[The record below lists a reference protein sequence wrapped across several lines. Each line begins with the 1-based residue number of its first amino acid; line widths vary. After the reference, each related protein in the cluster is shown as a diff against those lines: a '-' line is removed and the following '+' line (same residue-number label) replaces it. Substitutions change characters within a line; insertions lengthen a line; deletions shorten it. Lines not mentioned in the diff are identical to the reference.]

1 MDGSDGSNGWS
12 SGADGSSG
20 GSAGRAERGGDAGS
34 VVVALRSH
42 ASDAGL
48 SWGEAHIAGKPGKEG
63 QLQLGAL
70 GDVVVSAIGGRGGDG
85 GVGGAGGDGA
95 RGYSGSDAT
104 RSSSGSDGGPGGD
117 GGSGGRGS
125 SGGDG
130 GAGGKITLR
139 VDGRDSY
146 LLMAV
151 PGAEAPAPLVRGGVG
166 GRPGRHGRG
175 GGGGPGG
182 SGGSSYSW
190 SETERYTDSNG
201 NAQTRTTSHYNSG
214 GSSGRRGSDGWTP
227 TDPLYEG
234 AVGRSGQFLIEVAG
248 EGAGSYGARYDL
260 AIVDFRLVED
270 SAEDV
275 DGIFEFGEVVHVSGL
290 RLRNIGQ
297 IATPTQ
303 QRLRLTIRRGQWVV
317 ASSDELFVGASIPP
331 GYDLEL
337 PGTLRFHVAQVVID
351 AAGEPFVAREPVS
364 VVVQQ
369 LGPERAA
376 TGGKPVAGYQPGP
389 DVMGRFLFARV
400 YERANLTRELVA
412 QFPVE
417 NRAGIVCLRSLG
429 PGERSKLGF
438 DIHNISNRP
447 IGRSTE
453 RARRVGLQI
462 QMLASDVSV
471 EHVQFWGADGEEMA
485 LGAQMEGF
493 DGYFVEVDAIEAGG
507 VFRFQ
512 GRIGFR
518 DEVKPYVGAQI
529 RATIWIEDRHTDAP
543 WRVVQ
548 RRDLVLRSE
557 PAYAYRPESKVLL
570 VTNNNTSQE
579 AFLAWKRLLE
589 DELGLPFDHWSMSR
603 YGHFDQRMELEDGT
617 NLRVQLEDRMTLVL
631 NQPFHARSDDK
642 TDLPTDYMLGRD
654 FREGATN
661 NGAHF
666 TVIGSDKFQMQEW
679 LQPTSEDRTG
689 GDDFESV
696 SAFLKREQQ
705 SLTTYEEETFKED
718 ITRYVDQ
725 VPMHRTAAWF
735 WTPKVDEAKLHKE
748 AQGVM
753 ARLEALHPNR
763 RYVLVHEPLEKPVR
777 DGTSWLILPRWRM
790 GTLSVR
796 RTLNVETSSA
806 VLLTA
811 TPEQLNDP
819 GFIFSEDARLAILL
833 ALPFESKLDLLNAL
847 LQQDKALEGTRARTA
862 EKLVKAILVDLSE
875 EQTALTRGKG
885 LLEDERKIRDKLTN
899 LHRLLD
905 YPLFTNIPASSP
917 SWGLLFEIS
926 ATLRALVWA
935 RAPWWRH
942 FDRQRRIADYV
953 GARLDELDRKTYDA
967 QAIDVE
973 GEVAM
978 SRAVAEPQIEERARA
993 LWAQMKEE
1001 RAKLGFFALMLTV
1014 AVVIIE
1020 QLKTQQPVLRDID
1033 TWSSREER
1041 VWSAER
1047 FDQVQAEEAE
1057 RQQRQADFY
1066 ARNAAVRAEMM
1077 SEDAPV
1083 ASQGHPDEA
1092 VVFGLED
1099 AGEPVVVEEAVVE
1112 ASVAEREA

>member
-1 MDGSDGSNGWS
+1 
-12 SGADGSSG
+12 
-20 GSAGRAERGGDAGS
+20 
-34 VVVALRSH
+34 
-42 ASDAGL
+42 
-48 SWGEAHIAGKPGKEG
+48 
-63 QLQLGAL
+63 
-70 GDVVVSAIGGRGGDG
+70 
-85 GVGGAGGDGA
+85 
-95 RGYSGSDAT
+95 
-104 RSSSGSDGGPGGD
+104 
-117 GGSGGRGS
+117 
-125 SGGDG
+125 
-130 GAGGKITLR
+130 
-139 VDGRDSY
+139 
-146 LLMAV
+146 
-151 PGAEAPAPLVRGGVG
+151 
-166 GRPGRHGRG
+166 
-175 GGGGPGG
+175 
-182 SGGSSYSW
+182 
-190 SETERYTDSNG
+190 
-201 NAQTRTTSHYNSG
+201 
-214 GSSGRRGSDGWTP
+214 
-227 TDPLYEG
+227 
-234 AVGRSGQFLIEVAG
+234 
-248 EGAGSYGARYDL
+248 
-260 AIVDFRLVED
+260 
-270 SAEDV
+270 
-275 DGIFEFGEVVHVSGL
+275 
-290 RLRNIGQ
+290 
-297 IATPTQ
+297 
-303 QRLRLTIRRGQWVV
+303 
-317 ASSDELFVGASIPP
+317 
-331 GYDLEL
+331 
-337 PGTLRFHVAQVVID
+337 
-351 AAGEPFVAREPVS
+351 
-364 VVVQQ
+364 
-369 LGPERAA
+369 
-376 TGGKPVAGYQPGP
+376 
-389 DVMGRFLFARV
+389 
-400 YERANLTRELVA
+400 
-412 QFPVE
+412 
-417 NRAGIVCLRSLG
+417 
-429 PGERSKLGF
+429 
-438 DIHNISNRP
+438 
-447 IGRSTE
+447 
-453 RARRVGLQI
+453 
-462 QMLASDVSV
+462 
-471 EHVQFWGADGEEMA
+471 
-485 LGAQMEGF
+485 
-493 DGYFVEVDAIEAGG
+493 
-507 VFRFQ
+507 
-512 GRIGFR
+512 
-518 DEVKPYVGAQI
+518 
-529 RATIWIEDRHTDAP
+529 
-543 WRVVQ
+543 
-548 RRDLVLRSE
+548 
-557 PAYAYRPESKVLL
+557 LL